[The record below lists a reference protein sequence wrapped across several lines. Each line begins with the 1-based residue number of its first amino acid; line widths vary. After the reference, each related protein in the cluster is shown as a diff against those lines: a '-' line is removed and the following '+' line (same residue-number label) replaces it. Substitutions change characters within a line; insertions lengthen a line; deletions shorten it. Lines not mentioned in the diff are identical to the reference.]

1 MGSKEPKAAAD
12 PTWAVL
18 MMGGALFLGQVAVL
32 PGAASTFRLPKE
44 AVVLAALCLAAG
56 IAGAGALRRG
66 TLVVPRGGLL
76 AVLLALPL
84 LQAVSML
91 WSASPRRALES
102 SILTLIWVVGILW
115 LSNLGPISRRRLVLF
130 AALGATFSA
139 TVMMMQAGGLELLAL
154 SGRFADGRLRLTGLT
169 GNPADLAMAAV
180 LMLPLLLTWGEESK
194 LKWLY
199 RALAAVLA
207 LAALMTQTLTA
218 LVALAA
224 LLLVWI
230 IKQRSRKLILATL
243 GVGAAVVVIALA
255 ADLGSRLQLGVERVR
270 AGNWYELLSA
280 RGDGWSAATE
290 MIRDRPLTGVGA
302 ANFTQLYYPSRLAWL
317 SRHGG
322 TGRRGEL
329 ASHFEWAHCDPLQQE
344 AELGALG
351 LLWMA
356 ALAVAV
362 FRTRSR
368 AGPVLPLAAAALTPF
383 LLLHYPTHL
392 AVGLVPVALV
402 LAHLLASQEVDRP
415 AAEWP
420 GRGPLAIL
428 LVILALVGAG
438 WQLRR
443 TALNLWMGGLE
454 QRLLISQ
461 AADPE
466 LRPRMAA
473 SVEAQILPRIDHLP
487 GAAPTLWR
495 TVGRARLLRN
505 EPRGAEAAFRTAA
518 AGWAHEDADFYL
530 GLSLAAQG
538 RRSEAL
544 AVLGRVCRTN
554 PALLQ
559 LIPEPDLRRSVQDMV
574 AVYR

>member
-1 MGSKEPKAAAD
+1 MGSKERKADAD
-12 PTWAVL
+12 PRWAVFL
-18 MMGGALFLGQVAVL
+18 VGGALFLGQVAVL
-32 PGAASTFRLPKE
+32 PGAASPFRLPKE

-66 TLVVPRGGLL
+66 TLAVPRGGLL
-76 AVLLALPL
+76 AALLTLPL

-102 SILTLIWVVGILW
+102 SLLTLIWVVGILW
-115 LSNLGPISRRRLVLF
+115 LATLGPASRRRLVLF
-130 AALGATFSA
+130 AALGTTVSA
-139 TVMMMQAGGLELLAL
+139 TVMMTQVGGLELLTL
-154 SGRFADGRLRLTGLT
+154 SERFADGRLRLTGLT
-169 GNPADLAMAAV
+169 GNPSDLAMAAV
-180 LMLPLLLTWGEESK
+180 VLLPLLLVWGEESTWT
-194 LKWLY
+194 WLY

-207 LAALMTQTLTA
+207 LAALITQTLTG

-224 LLLVWI
+224 LLVVWL
-230 IKQRSRKLILATL
+230 IKRRSRTLTLATL
-243 GVGAAVVVIALA
+243 GVGAAVVLIALA
-255 ADLGSRLQLGVERVR
+255 AGLGARLQLGVERVR

-280 RGDGWSAATE
+280 RGDGWSAGTE
-290 MIRDRPLTGVGA
+290 MIRERPFTGVGA
-302 ANFTQLYYPSRLAWL
+302 ANFTQLYYPSRIAWL

-344 AELGALG
+344 AELGVLG
-351 LLWMA
+351 LLWMV
-356 ALAVAV
+356 ALAVAL
-362 FRTRSR
+362 FRTRTR
-368 AGPVLPLAAAALTPF
+368 ADPVLPLAAAALTPF
-383 LLLHYPTHL
+383 LLLHYPTHV
-392 AVGLVPVALV
+392 AVGLVPIALV
-402 LAHLLASQEVDRP
+402 LAHLLASQETDRT
-415 AAEWP
+415 AAEWRA
-420 GRGPLAIL
+420 RGPLAIL

-454 QRLLISQ
+454 QRLLIPQ
-461 AADPE
+461 EAEADLRVRAAA
-466 LRPRMAA
+466 L
-473 SVEAQILPRIDHLP
+473 VEAQILPRIGRLP
-487 GAAPTLWR
+487 GVEPILWR

-538 RRSEAL
+538 RRGEAL

-559 LIPEPDLRRSVQDMV
+559 LIPEPGLRRSVQDMV
-574 AVYR
+574 EVYR